1 MSGCGPAYINIYVRK
16 NLGREPCC
24 ALYHVSVLSYSA
36 GGPQGGSLQPLQH
49 QVAVTDLLPPI
60 YQYERFRN
68 RALFGLSEGPNSLIK
83 RPNFKIIYNFLIK
96 NKG

>member
-1 MSGCGPAYINIYVRK
+1 METDSQMHKHPSRVDPER
-16 NLGREPCC
+16 
-24 ALYHVSVLSYSA
+24 VLMY
-36 GGPQGGSLQPLQH
+36 LIH
-49 QVAVTDLLPPI
+49 PI

-68 RALFGLSEGPNSLIK
+68 RALSGLSEGPNSLIK